1 MLLYYDSNITFQ
13 TSVIMSLK
21 VLSPKK
27 RLIFSVPSV
36 ETPGEY
42 DDTYSPEVGRI
53 IVKSDLALVESPGK
67 VVQISIPAHVEC
79 INPGL
84 FVDFVNLA
92 EVEIRGTVF
101 DVEWFGGA
109 GRNNW
114 SISLS
119 ASGLVEELK
128 KGQGRIEIRRSPF

>member
-1 MLLYYDSNITFQ
+1 
-13 TSVIMSLK
+13 MSLK

-42 DDTYSPEVGRI
+42 DETYSPEVGRVV
-53 IVKSDLALVESPGK
+53 VKSDLAWLESPDK

-92 EVEIRGTVF
+92 EVEIRGNVF
-101 DVEWFGGA
+101 DVEWFGEA

-114 SISLS
+114 SVSLS
-119 ASGLVEELK
+119 PSTLVKELK